1 MSRDSKTFNLREGSF
16 PIKMELSFD
25 DTDLTQIGD
34 IKESISGKI
43 EISSISKWLPEFWQE
58 EIKLQKNTTTIKFLI
73 FATIF
78 K

>member
-43 EISSISKWLPEFWQE
+43 
-58 EIKLQKNTTTIKFLI
+58 
-73 FATIF
+73 
-78 K
+78 